1 VLTNN
6 CEHFCEWCVRGE
18 HRSYQ
23 VDELVARYGRAWRR
37 LIALLARALCLRC
50 TAAETTRPGT

>member
-1 VLTNN
+1 MILF
-6 CEHFCEWCVRGE
+6 ESASF

-37 LIALLARALCLRC
+37 LIELLARALGLRS
-50 TAAETTRPGT
+50 TAETTRPGT

>member
-23 VDELVARYGRAWRR
+23 VDERIGSYRGVLLR
-37 LIALLARALCLRC
+37 LIELLSRGRRRACGITLD
-50 TAAETTRPGT
+50 AKWI